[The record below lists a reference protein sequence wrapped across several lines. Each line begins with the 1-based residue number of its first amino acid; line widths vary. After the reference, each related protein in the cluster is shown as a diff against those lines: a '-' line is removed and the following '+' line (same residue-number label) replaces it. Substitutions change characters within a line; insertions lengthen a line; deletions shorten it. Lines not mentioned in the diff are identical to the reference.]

1 MGRDHRGITHHLQEL
16 SSFFRE
22 TMRGS
27 EEEAE
32 RAPSLPLT
40 LWESEA
46 LCRFHSTLGQT
57 RNHSP
62 ECKPPILQD
71 VGNLE
76 QETTLTHTLTSLSL
90 TPRSPGWGRKGS
102 RTWRWSFR
110 LRSALNPTPQMTTGQ
125 GRASYK
131 LISLKEIPFSLED
144 FAPQI

>member
-1 MGRDHRGITHHLQEL
+1 MGRDHLGITHHPQEL

-22 TMRGS
+22 TTWGS
-27 EEEAE
+27 EEEAKQALSPPDSV
-32 RAPSLPLT
+32 RKGT
-40 LWESEA
+40 

-62 ECKPPILQD
+62 QCKPPILQD

-76 QETTLTHTLTSLSL
+76 QETTVTHILTSLSL
-90 TPRSPGWGRKGS
+90 TPCSPGWGWKGS

-110 LRSALNPTPQMTTGQ
+110 LRSVPSPTPQMTTGQ
-125 GRASYK
+125 GSTSYI
-131 LISLKEIPFSLED
+131 LVSLKEIPFSLED